1 MFHYYL
7 CIKINL
13 RFLFKKIIFQESAK
27 VPVSEELSDFSSL
40 ARSALAETISFPA
53 PPSGQ
58 RVRLRGGGAPYSGY
72 LELFHA
78 DVW

>member
-1 MFHYYL
+1 M
-7 CIKINL
+7 ISASQSVAGD
-13 RFLFKKIIFQESAK
+13 FQ
-27 VPVSEELSDFSSL
+27 DYSL
-40 ARSALAETISFPA
+40 HAYARSSAAQQISFPA

-78 DVW
+78 DSWCVDPVRLKIV